1 MAAGRGLEE
10 MSLPWDLVA
19 NRRRG
24 GNIEV
29 GFESR
34 SQMSCGPVRRRSL
47 LNQGTFVL
55 SMAAKNMSTM
65 LTQVFPVALLTVLLL
80 GPAGSGALAQE
91 LRLFPDGDVFDCV
104 DFVAGTVPTPDAL
117 DCGSVV

>member
-1 MAAGRGLEE
+1 
-10 MSLPWDLVA
+10 
-19 NRRRG
+19 
-24 GNIEV
+24 
-29 GFESR
+29 
-34 SQMSCGPVRRRSL
+34 
-47 LNQGTFVL
+47 
-55 SMAAKNMSTM
+55 MAAKNMSTM

-91 LRLFPDGDVFDCV
+91 FRLVPDGDVFDCV